1 MAYAWLTA
9 RRPPLTFLDFRSPSR
24 IGSQEPLLHRRSS
37 AIAINEEI
45 QMFWLLLHSRRV
57 LVAALATIIALP
69 QMAFAQAPA
78 KPAPVAIS
86 QQKVELLFVQ
96 NSTGIEYDKAKGT
109 LRMKNIGRSTLFF
122 TDRPVRM
129 AGHYHTR
136 DEFLPLWSEGPDSF
150 AKNPPNAT
158 LSILEVGKADLQN
171 AVINLKNPR
180 MQGKDLIYDITII
193 EGAVPQ
199 SAGDSVLFI
208 DILGFWRRNIRRV
221 AIIGSAAA
229 LTTAAVAT
237 SAAAASAAAR
247 PAAPPPASA
256 QVTEKPAAPAPQSA
270 TTQKLEQLKSLQKEG
285 LITEAQYQKASQQVI
300 NEMVR

>member
-1 MAYAWLTA
+1 M
-9 RRPPLTFLDFRSPSR
+9 
-24 IGSQEPLLHRRSS
+24 
-37 AIAINEEI
+37 
-45 QMFWLLLHSRRV
+45 
-57 LVAALATIIALP
+57 
-69 QMAFAQAPA
+69 
-78 KPAPVAIS
+78 AIS

-180 MQGKDLIYDITII
+180 MQGKDLHLRHHDHRGHGAAGRGRR
-193 EGAVPQ
+193 GAVHRHPRLL
-199 SAGDSVLFI
+199 AAEHPARGDHR
-208 DILGFWRRNIRRV
+208 DG
-221 AIIGSAAA
+221 GSGDDGRGGHQRGGEAE
-229 LTTAAVAT
+229 
-237 SAAAASAAAR
+237 AAAAAGGAK
-247 PAAPPPASA
+247 PPPPA
-256 QVTEKPAAPAPQSA
+256 
-270 TTQKLEQLKSLQKEG
+270 
-285 LITEAQYQKASQQVI
+285 
-300 NEMVR
+300 R

>member
-1 MAYAWLTA
+1 M
-9 RRPPLTFLDFRSPSR
+9 FRLRFHPWR
-24 IGSQEPLLHRRSS
+24 T
-37 AIAINEEI
+37 
-45 QMFWLLLHSRRV
+45 
-57 LVAALATIIALP
+57 LVVALATIIALP
-69 QMAFAQAPA
+69 QIAFAQAPA
-78 KPAPVAIS
+78 KAAPVAIS

-158 LSILEVGKADLQN
+158 LSLLEVGKADLQN

-180 MQGKDLIYDITII
+180 MQGKDLLYDITII
-193 EGAVPQ
+193 EGSVPQ
-199 SAGDSVLFI
+199 SAGDAVLFI

-221 AIIGSAAA
+221 AVIGTAAA
-229 LTTAAVAT
+229 VTTAAVAT
-237 SAAAASAAAR
+237 SSAEASAAAAR
-247 PAAPPPASA
+247 AAAPPPPPATVNV
-256 QVTEKPAAPAPQSA
+256 QITEKPAAPPQSA
-270 TTQKLEQLKSLQKEG
+270 TTQKLEQLKALQNEG
-285 LITEAQYQKASQQVI
+285 LITEAQYQKASQQVL